1 MSEETR
7 KIDEI
12 DEYSE
17 QLREVLTKIPN
28 WFFRWGTVLILLTI
42 VIISFFSWFIKYP
55 DVVIS
60 EITITTQNQPINIIC
75 KSDGVIKEIYVSE
88 NQEINKNDI
97 IGFIGN
103 EANNKDVLTLI
114 KLLKDNLSVTSKK
127 IKFPKNLRLGVI
139 QVSYNEFLNVYSS
152 YWLNKMNQPIE
163 REIAILEK
171 QNDNNKILLNQLKRK
186 RKLFQRE
193 LELSKKDFDR
203 DSMLHKQEYISDR
216 DIEIKQIEI
225 MKKRRG
231 FQDVLNQISN
241 THISIAEIE
250 AKILSLSN
258 RNTELTSNNSQNVLL
273 KLEQLKG
280 SIEKWKRS
288 YLLQSPISGIISF
301 NRFIEKNTF
310 IKSDDNL
317 FTIIPKNAGKI
328 EGQATM
334 PIVRSGK
341 VKKGQKVNIKLNNFP
356 YQEYGMIIGEVEEI
370 SLTPL
375 NNNYIVKV
383 VLPKGLKTTYRKE
396 LPLNQKMKGNAEIV
410 TEDLRLIER
419 IFYQFRKLLKK

>member
-7 KIDEI
+7 KIDKI

-28 WFFRWGTVLILLTI
+28 WFFRWGTVLTLLTVV
-42 VIISFFSWFIKYP
+42 VIFFFSWFIKYP

-60 EITITTQNQPINIIC
+60 EITITTQTQPIDIIC
-75 KSDGVIKEIYVSE
+75 KSDGVLKEIYVSE
-88 NQEINKNDI
+88 NQEIKENDI
-97 IGFIGN
+97 IGFIEN
-103 EANNKDVLTLI
+103 EANYEDVLTLI
-114 KLLKDNLSVTSKK
+114 NFLKDNLSATTEKR
-127 IKFPKNLRLGVI
+127 KFPKNLRLGII
-139 QVSYNEFLNVYSS
+139 QESYNEFLNAYSS
-152 YWLNKMNQPIE
+152 YWLNKTNQPIE
-163 REIAILEK
+163 REIVILER
-171 QNDNNKILLNQLKRK
+171 QNNSNKILLNQLKK
-186 RKLFQRE
+186 KKELFKKE
-193 LELSKKDFDR
+193 LELSDKDFVR
-203 DSMLHKQEYISDR
+203 DSMLHSKEFISDR

-225 MKKRRG
+225 MKKKRG

-241 THISIAEIE
+241 THISITKIE
-250 AKILSLSN
+250 QELLSLLN
-258 RNTELTSNNSQNVLL
+258 RSIVLSNNNKQNVLL

-280 SIEKWKRS
+280 NIEGWKRN
-288 YLLQSPISGIISF
+288 YLLQTPISGIISF

-310 IKSDDNL
+310 VKSDDNL

-328 EGQATM
+328 EGQAIM

-341 VKKGQKVNIKLNNFP
+341 VKKGQKVNIKLNNFL
-356 YQEYGMIIGEVEEI
+356 YQEYGMLIGRVEEI

-375 NNNYIVKV
+375 NESYIVKII
-383 VLPKGLKTTYRKE
+383 LPNGLKTTYGKE
-396 LPLNQKMKGNAEIV
+396 LPFNQKMKGTAEIV